1 MKIFVTGGAGF
12 IGRHLV
18 FSLLNNGYQ
27 VTIFDNFSN
36 SSQSKIKDLT
46 KNGAKLV
53 KGDILEYKSV
63 LKLVK
68 GADFVVHLA
77 AKINVRESIAFPE
90 KTHDVNVTGSLNLL
104 RACVE
109 QKVHNIVSA
118 SSAAVYGDC
127 RTTPIKES
135 STTVPI
141 SPYGASKLAMEHY
154 IQTFSHSYNLN
165 SISLR
170 FFNVYGLGQ
179 SMSYAGIIT
188 KFIENITKNRTLE
201 IFGDGYNTRD
211 FVAIEDVVQA
221 IQKAIKNI
229 DGKKGHYY
237 NIASGKK
244 ITIQNLAKLMISL
257 SGKNLR
263 VIHRNSRKGDV
274 RYSEASI
281 SLAKKELGYVPKIKL
296 KSGLEKLMVLVRQ

>member
-1 MKIFVTGGAGF
+1 MKISVTGGAGF

-18 FSLLNNGYQ
+18 SSLLNNGYQ

-36 SSQSKIKDLT
+36 SSQNKITNLT
-46 KNGAKLV
+46 ENGAKFV
-53 KGDILEYKSV
+53 KGDILDYKSV

-68 GADFVVHLA
+68 GIDFVIHLA

-104 RACVE
+104 RACVK
-109 QKVHNIVSA
+109 QKVHNIVYA

-127 RTTPIKES
+127 RTTIKES

-141 SPYGASKLAMEHY
+141 SPYGASKLATEHY
-154 IQTFSHSYNLN
+154 MQAFSHSYKLN

-179 SMSYAGIIT
+179 SDSYAGVIT
-188 KFIENITKNRTLE
+188 KFMENIARNRTLE
-201 IFGDGYNTRD
+201 IFGDGYNARD

-244 ITIQNLAKLMISL
+244 ITIKNLAKLMISL
-257 SGKNLR
+257 SGKNIQ
-263 VIHRNSRKGDV
+263 VMYKNPRKGDI

-296 KSGLEKLMVLVRQ
+296 ESGLKKLMSLAK